1 MEGQGTYTME
11 NVCKRE
17 REERERRERERRRE
31 KGRQEG
37 ESARESIPRGQA
49 RDPIKREKW
58 TGNSYQLEL
67 CRQGAFPMGKE
78 SIILKNFYY

>member
-17 REERERRERERRRE
+17 REKEGERETR
-31 KGRQEG
+31 GRKRQRVHTEG
-37 ESARESIPRGQA
+37 VRA

-78 SIILKNFYY
+78 SIILGNFYY